1 MKLYIAEKPSL
12 GKAIAAGLPKPHK
25 NHKTHI
31 EVGNGDMVTWCIGHI
46 LEQSPPEKYDEKLK
60 KWQLDTLPIV
70 PESWQLQPK
79 YKTRAQLSTIRRLSK
94 QAKEIIHAGDPDREG
109 QLLVDEVLDYINT
122 PKQKLDNCKR
132 LLISDLN
139 LSAVKKALNSL
150 KSNKSFQP
158 LSVSALARARADW
171 LYGINLTRAYTLFG
185 QKAGYHDVLSV
196 GRVQTPILGL
206 IVKRDKDIEA
216 FTSHNYYEVIAHLT
230 TEEGETFTAKWQP
243 SEACQPYQDEEG
255 RIVVKKLAENVV
267 SRIANQEAV
276 VLQVEE
282 KERTLRQPLP
292 FNLSTLQ
299 IEAAKIFSMNAKL
312 VLDTCQRLYETHKLI
327 TYPRSDCRYLP
338 KEHLNQAKTIVGN
351 IGTYDKKLEA
361 AAKKADLNIKSHA
374 WNDKK
379 VSAHHAIIP
388 TEKPANNCNLNT
400 FEKNIYWLIARQY
413 LAQFFPIHM
422 FNETRAEIE
431 IAGGKFVAKAKQPK
445 QLGWKELFK
454 SNKAEKEETLPE
466 LMPKQQL
473 HCQSGELQEK
483 ETQPPKPFTDASL
496 LSALTGIAR
505 FVQDA
510 SLKNILKETD
520 GLGTEATRA
529 GIIDLLFKR
538 NFLTRTGKAIHAT
551 EIGRALI
558 NSLPPEMTLPDMT
571 AHWELQLNNISEKK
585 QNYSSFMSP
594 LVGRIEQLINHG
606 YQCDL
611 SALPQKKFTP
621 KRKRRYKKSGQK

>member
-60 KWQLDTLPIV
+60 KWQLDTLPII
-70 PESWQLQPK
+70 PDSWQLQPK
-79 YKTRAQLSTIRRLSK
+79 YKTRTQLATIRKLCK
-94 QAKEIIHAGDPDREG
+94 EAKEIIHAGDPDREG

-122 PKQKLDNCKR
+122 PKAKLDDCKR

-139 LSAVKKALNSL
+139 LSAVKKALSSL
-150 KSNKSFQP
+150 KLNKSFQP

-206 IVKRDKDIEA
+206 VVKRDKDIDG
-216 FTSHNYYEVIAHLT
+216 FTSHNYYEVIAHL
-230 TEEGETFTAKWQP
+230 ETQQAEHFTAKWQP
-243 SEACQPYQDEEG
+243 SDACLPYLDEEG
-255 RIVVKKLAENVV
+255 RVVVKKLAENVV
-267 SRIANQEAV
+267 SRIANQTGTV
-276 VLQVEE
+276 TNVDE
-282 KERTLRQPLP
+282 KEKTLRQPLP
-292 FNLSTLQ
+292 FNLSSLQ

-312 VLDTCQRLYETHKLI
+312 VLDTCQRLYESHKLI

-338 KEHLNQAKTIVGN
+338 KEHLNQSKTIVGN
-351 IGTYDKKLEA
+351 IGNYDKKLEVA
-361 AAKKADLNIKSHA
+361 ANKADLSIKSHA

-379 VSAHHAIIP
+379 VTAHHAIIP
-388 TEKPANNCNLNT
+388 TEKPASSCNLNT

-413 LAQFFPIHM
+413 LAQFFPVHL

-431 IAGGKFVAKAKQPK
+431 IAGGKFVAKAKQPI
-445 QLGWKELFK
+445 QIGWKELFK
-454 SNKAEKEETLPE
+454 SNKPEKEGYLP
-466 LMPKQQL
+466 LLTKQQSL
-473 HCQSGELQEK
+473 HCNKGELLEK

-505 FVQDA
+505 FVQDK
-510 SLKNILKETD
+510 SLRSILKETD

-538 NFLTRTGKAIHAT
+538 NFLERKGKAIHAS

-558 NSLPPEMTLPDMT
+558 NSLPIEMTLPDMT

-585 QNYSSFMSP
+585 QNYHSFMSP
-594 LVGRIEQLINHG
+594 LVERIDQLIKHG

-621 KRKRRYKKSGQK
+621 KRKRRTRKKKQA